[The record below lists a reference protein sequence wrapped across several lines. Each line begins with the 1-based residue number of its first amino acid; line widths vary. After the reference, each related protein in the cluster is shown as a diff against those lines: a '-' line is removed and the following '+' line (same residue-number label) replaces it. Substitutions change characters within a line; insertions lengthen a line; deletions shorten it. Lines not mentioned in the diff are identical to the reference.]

1 MAHEKAWGRLEELE
15 RSACRMR
22 SPSRA
27 GEISIP
33 GQGGAERIVFT
44 GSGESR
50 SYAADEDDYILIGLA
65 RPSGSADSAR
75 SSGISTPPILS
86 CRHRSSIEN
95 RTAWPPPRDVG
106 HAARSMAD
114 NRNQCAQMPS
124 PLLRA
129 ASIVPP
135 HFHVRAC
142 RGGRSNRIEE
152 PARLRYIALSHRR
165 ALKLMFSTCPSNYRA
180 LGRPVRSFSSV
191 DEPFGGPE
199 VRMLGTRPASGYRAA
214 TTLRPQSA
222 PARCRDHGRRGRRW
236 RRSGVAC
243 GRPGGRSCRAPRA
256 RSFACNPSTISPAH
270 LAWSRW
276 VSGGNDPRDP
286 DPLAAFQP
294 ERVAVG
300 HPGHATRIVMARF
313 ARRRWNRCRGNEGG
327 ERKATK
333 RGCDYRGPEGRLSSA
348 IRLVQ
353 DLLNPDCRPERT
365 SLSAGLAGSAGP
377 ATASPTFFP
386 GLVPK
391 PSSRGKKPGFGRPSL
406 CFGPNPSRER
416 DGTPSGVRD
425 SAPPA

>member
-1 MAHEKAWGRLEELE
+1 VRCL
-15 RSACRMR
+15 S
-22 SPSRA
+22 
-27 GEISIP
+27 

-95 RTAWPPPRDVG
+95 RAARPPPRDVG
-106 HAARSMAD
+106 HAARSMTD

-180 LGRPVRSFSSV
+180 LGRPVPSFSSV

-199 VRMLGTRPASGYRAA
+199 VRMFGQTGFGLPRRHDAA
-214 TTLRPQSA
+214 TASA
-222 PARCRDHGRRGRRW
+222 PARCRDHGRRGRR
-236 RRSGVAC
+236 SSVAC
-243 GRPGGRSCRAPRA
+243 GRPGGWSCRAPRA
-256 RSFACNPSTISPAH
+256 RPFACNPSTISPAH

-276 VSGGNDPRDP
+276 VSGGIDPRDP

-313 ARRRWNRCRGNEGG
+313 ARRRWNRCRGNEGRRAQG
-327 ERKATK
+327 HEAWM
-333 RGCDYRGPEGRLSSA
+333 RLSRSGGPLVERHPPCPRPPES
-348 IRLVQ
+348 RL
-353 DLLNPDCRPERT
+353 
-365 SLSAGLAGSAGP
+365 
-377 ATASPTFFP
+377 
-386 GLVPK
+386 
-391 PSSRGKKPGFGRPSL
+391 
-406 CFGPNPSRER
+406 
-416 DGTPSGVRD
+416 
-425 SAPPA
+425 PP